1 MKGGQTEQEWDKIAL
16 DDIINILASS
26 IQITKGI
33 DYNIRKLED
42 RWQNNDLSRTS
53 YKITEGNTT

>member
-1 MKGGQTEQEWDKIAL
+1 MKDGQTEQEWDKIAL

-42 RWQNNDLSRTS
+42 RWQNNDFSRTS
-53 YKITEGNTT
+53 YKITEGNIT